1 MKVRVAARTLIHDKL
16 GTLHKGR
23 VVDLPEKQARE
34 FLQRGFVEHYQTKV
48 IHASPATPG
57 NPSEAAG
64 TAQLPSAL
72 PVAQASPQTTSS
84 ESEPG
89 KRKRGRPRK
98 DASSS

>member
-1 MKVRVAARTLIHDKL
+1 MKVTIKARTLLHDRL
-16 GTLHKGR
+16 GALRAGQ
-23 VVDLPEKQARE
+23 VVDLPDSQARE
-34 FLQRGFVEHYQTKV
+34 FLRRGFVEHYQTKV
-48 IHASPATPG
+48 IHATPATPG

-64 TAQLPSAL
+64 TAQQPSAL

-98 DASSS
+98 DRSS